1 MKAASSAV
9 LIHLFHSVPDVSIL
23 RDSRRWSGPVGGL
36 RSRIIT
42 FEDLSDRVDL
52 TSYEVARPRAP
63 GCALNQASG
72 NSSLSAVARCV
83 GNRSR
88 TSLR

>member
-42 FEDLSDRVDL
+42 FEDSSDRVDPGL
-52 TSYEVARPRAP
+52 MKWLGLAP
-63 GCALNQASG
+63 QDAP
-72 NSSLSAVARCV
+72 
-83 GNRSR
+83 
-88 TSLR
+88 